1 MEKCGV
7 KFYKMHGAGNDYIYI
22 NCLESSPSN
31 PEELA
36 IKLSDRHFGIGGD
49 GLVLILPSTVADAK
63 MRMFNAD
70 GSEGK
75 MCGNAIRCV
84 GKLLHDELG
93 FDKQS
98 LDIETLS
105 GIKKLSLEVRNGKV
119 EFVTVNMGK
128 AILSPQNI
136 PVRLEGESVINRP
149 ADIGGI
155 SAKITCV
162 SMGNPHCVTFDFDS
176 DTLDI
181 ENTGRKFEFSPLF
194 PDRVNTE
201 FIKVISPRELKMRVW
216 ERGSGE
222 TLACGTGA
230 CAAVVAA
237 TLNGFCPQG
246 EEIKVNLT
254 GGELFIRYT
263 NEGEVFL
270 KGGATLVFKGET
282 LF

>member
-1 MEKCGV
+1 MEKGGI
-7 KFYKMHGAGNDYIYI
+7 KFYKMHGAGNDYIYL
-22 NCLESSPSN
+22 NCLKSAPSN

-36 IKLSDRHFGIGGD
+36 IKLSNRHFGIGGD
-49 GLVLILPSTVADAK
+49 GLVLILPSSVADAK

-93 FDKQS
+93 FNKQT

-105 GIKKLSLEVRNGKV
+105 GIKRLSLEIREGKV

-128 AILSPQNI
+128 AILSPEQI
-136 PVRLEGESVINRP
+136 PVLLKGESVINRP
-149 ADIGGI
+149 VKTGDFEANV
-155 SAKITCV
+155 TCV
-162 SMGNPHCVTFDFDS
+162 SMGNPHCVTFDFDLNS
-176 DTLDI
+176 LDI
-181 ENTGRKFEFSPLF
+181 EKTGKAFEFSPLF
-194 PDRVNTE
+194 PERVNTE
-201 FIKVISPRELKMRVW
+201 FIKVISPSELKMRVW

-246 EEIKVNLT
+246 EEIKVSLK
-254 GGELFIRYT
+254 GGELFIRYDKS
-263 NEGEVFL
+263 GEVFL

-282 LF
+282 V